1 MQKIVK
7 NRVLPAFLAF
17 ILLVSSVVV
26 VPASASEFG
35 LTPDTASAA
44 QWDDR
49 FLTVQT
55 LTSAALLNTVC
66 EALGYDLDTDPQT
79 LMWAIFNSAIE
90 GYGGT
95 GQKRLIELETI
106 CNSYNKLFNV
116 PATQG
121 LSAFS
126 GYAKQL
132 GTNTIAGL
140 LGLQGIKFELVK
152 HPSSGLW
159 RIKETGVTG
168 YWVTTSSGLYP
179 YAEASIGGSSSGGDQ
194 WIGETTAQDR
204 LQGGECNLVSLD
216 VLNLVCTRL
225 KESGANIELKTI
237 VGASGAQY
245 KGIWNPN
252 RQFLADPEG
261 RPYVAAATSSDWAV
275 NQDRPDTQ
283 VKDENGNP
291 ATDEDGN
298 VIENTDNS
306 TNIDLSNMTITLPD
320 GKVMI
325 ADQIIYDESTKTYH
339 IDSHDTYNYTYN
351 YYYTWNY
358 YINYTSITYIGQTE
372 EYNKYY
378 EVYYEL
384 PDGRDSAD
392 LTAEELEQLNLSIDV
407 IPYARSADD
416 VSIRSLYHFDGD
428 TKDSSYWNYCTEF
441 YWHTGASL
449 TYMDAGTFEGALYLD
464 ETEHVFEL
472 LLPSAITSGDFTMQ
486 FRYYQSATAAPVT
499 DSYVQLSG
507 TDVLKFD
514 GASLKNGSGAALASM
529 PVGSWNEIAI
539 SRYNGSI
546 RYYLNGVYLSSTSN
560 TTAFGDTIL
569 FHFGDDQQTFK
580 YFDEFRFVSKSLYGA
595 YNYTPSSVPF
605 DTNLTLVLPDSQ
617 IPVADE
623 YWSIT
628 ASSDNLLNGNFT
640 NGTLPGGFT
649 TLTSSTNTYSVIPP
663 ALGIRTTYSS
673 ISCSS
678 TCATLTR
685 LSNSTTY
692 STSTAEYWVGG
703 MFSCIGRCNNSYTYL
718 SGLEN
723 GTYTLSVILGDGT
736 VSSYTFTLKY
746 GSSSGVKSG
755 SQTFDWGTLGVERCS
770 IGSTSSAIYAYILP
784 NSGTSIDVVYV
795 ELLKASS
802 TDLSAEWVESV
813 TVFDKDSLN
822 TPTLAVRTDLDITS
836 YQIGGVRPSLPSKGQ
851 VWALVEGQYIT
862 SLQIYTGSA
871 WEGVDGRIWTGE
883 RWIPYSSYNI
893 VTLKDM
899 YDIVD
904 GSGSNYEYIYTESGF
919 WSWWQ
924 KSWNAFTEKLFSALG
939 TGGSSSGTTGSA
951 ETESLWSKLKDAVT
965 TGIADL
971 IEGLFTLLT
980 EVLQKLIGAATDLLT
995 GIFSFLTDTVLGG
1008 VTDFFTSLT
1017 DGSLLDG
1024 FQQSTTDAEGNVTV
1038 TTGLPEGVSAV
1049 FAFFSGLF
1057 LLMPP
1062 ELRYAAF
1069 FGIGLMLFLAVLKLV
1084 KE

>member
-7 NRVLPAFLAF
+7 NRVLPTFFAF
-17 ILLVSSVVV
+17 ILLLSVFSPVALAADSV
-26 VPASASEFG
+26 LFYDTDSASNWTVRFEGING
-35 LTPDTASAA
+35 LSSSTILNAI
-44 QWDDR
+44 
-49 FLTVQT
+49 
-55 LTSAALLNTVC
+55 ALSY
-66 EALGYDLDTDPQT
+66 GYDTSVGSSDLC
-79 LMWAIFNSAIE
+79 WAIFNDAINAF
-90 GYGGT
+90 GGV
-95 GQKRLIELETI
+95 GQKRQIEIDNI
-106 CNSYNKLFNV
+106 CARYNQL
-116 PATQG
+116 
-121 LSAFS
+121 FS
-126 GYAKQL
+126 GKPAGSALERLSGYVKQL
-132 GTNTIAGL
+132 GNSTIAGL
-140 LGLQGIKFELVK
+140 LGLKGIKFEVVK

-168 YWVTTSSGLYP
+168 YWVVTSEGTYP

-216 VLNLVCTRL
+216 VLNLTCVRL
-225 KESGANIELKTI
+225 KEAGANIELKTI
-237 VGASGAQY
+237 VGEEGAQY

-261 RPYVAAATSSDWAV
+261 RPYVAAATSSDWAI

-283 VKDENGNP
+283 VKDENGNA

-298 VIENTDNS
+298 IIQENNTDNS

-464 ETEHVFEL
+464 ETEHEFEL

-560 TTAFGDTIL
+560 TTVFGDTIL
-569 FHFGDDQQTFK
+569 FHFGDEQQTFK

-685 LSNSTTY
+685 LSDSTTY

-703 MFSCIGRCNNSYTYL
+703 MFSCIGRCNNSYTITATKL
-718 SGLEN
+718 NEPG
-723 GTYTLSVILGDGT
+723 
-736 VSSYTFTLKY
+736 SY
-746 GSSSGVKSG
+746 S
-755 SQTFDWGTLGVERCS
+755 
-770 IGSTSSAIYAYILP
+770 
-784 NSGTSIDVVYV
+784 
-795 ELLKASS
+795 
-802 TDLSAEWVESV
+802 
-813 TVFDKDSLN
+813 
-822 TPTLAVRTDLDITS
+822 
-836 YQIGGVRPSLPSKGQ
+836 
-851 VWALVEGQYIT
+851 
-862 SLQIYTGSA
+862 
-871 WEGVDGRIWTGE
+871 RICIKIW
-883 RWIPYSSYNI
+883 
-893 VTLKDM
+893 LC
-899 YDIVD
+899 
-904 GSGSNYEYIYTESGF
+904 
-919 WSWWQ
+919 
-924 KSWNAFTEKLFSALG
+924 
-939 TGGSSSGTTGSA
+939 
-951 ETESLWSKLKDAVT
+951 
-965 TGIADL
+965 
-971 IEGLFTLLT
+971 
-980 EVLQKLIGAATDLLT
+980 
-995 GIFSFLTDTVLGG
+995 
-1008 VTDFFTSLT
+1008 
-1017 DGSLLDG
+1017 
-1024 FQQSTTDAEGNVTV
+1024 
-1038 TTGLPEGVSAV
+1038 
-1049 FAFFSGLF
+1049 
-1057 LLMPP
+1057 
-1062 ELRYAAF
+1062 
-1069 FGIGLMLFLAVLKLV
+1069 
-1084 KE
+1084 

>member
-1 MQKIVK
+1 MK
-7 NRVLPAFLAF
+7 NPFAKRILSVFCAFLV
-17 ILLVSSVVV
+17 LV
-26 VPASASEFG
+26 PYF
-35 LTPDTASAA
+35 
-44 QWDDR
+44 
-49 FLTVQT
+49 TVS
-55 LTSAALLNTVC
+55 TSAADLDSIIYDRDSVVSWESALSSPGADVVEAIANYFGVENSLEKVFWRTLDG
-66 EALGYDLDTDPQT
+66 ALGQNVGSVEEQKLYALADAMNSVFHGNTGNAFGDALAMFPAMKNRLCYEIFGLASPYFEVVTAPSGLKRIKDSRNGLYLVRSDGAYPYVELSSDGTTTAGNHWVGERSCSTAQVNLQDYAT
-79 LMWAIFNSAIE
+79 LSAINAS
-90 GYGGT
+90 
-95 GQKRLIELETI
+95 LIEKGISSKLYRLGNYYGI
-106 CNSYNKLFNV
+106 WYNYQYYCDSQNRPIV
-116 PATQG
+116 CWADE
-121 LSAFS
+121 
-126 GYAKQL
+126 Y
-132 GTNTIAGL
+132 
-140 LGLQGIKFELVK
+140 
-152 HPSSGLW
+152 
-159 RIKETGVTG
+159 
-168 YWVTTSSGLYP
+168 
-179 YAEASIGGSSSGGDQ
+179 
-194 WIGETTAQDR
+194 TTA
-204 LQGGECNLVSLD
+204 
-216 VLNLVCTRL
+216 
-225 KESGANIELKTI
+225 
-237 VGASGAQY
+237 
-245 KGIWNPN
+245 
-252 RQFLADPEG
+252 
-261 RPYVAAATSSDWAV
+261 TS
-275 NQDRPDTQ
+275 QDRPGTS
-283 VKDENGNP
+283 VKDENGET

-298 VIENTDNS
+298 PLDGS
-306 TNIDLSNMTITLPD
+306 TVDVTASMDLNNMTIVLP
-320 GKVMI
+320 GGQQLV
-325 ADQIIYDESTKTYH
+325 ADQVIYDESTKTYH

-464 ETEHVFEL
+464 ETEHEFEL

-569 FHFGDDQQTFK
+569 FHFGDEQQTFK

-770 IGSTSSAIYAYILP
+770 IGSTSSALYAYILP